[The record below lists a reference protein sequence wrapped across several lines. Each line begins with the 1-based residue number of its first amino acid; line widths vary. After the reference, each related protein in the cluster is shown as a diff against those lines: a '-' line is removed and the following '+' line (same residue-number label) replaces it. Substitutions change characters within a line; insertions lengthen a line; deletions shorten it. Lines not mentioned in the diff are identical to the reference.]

1 MRLRNAPTNDV
12 DRLLRAS
19 WARQW
24 LRGLLGAAEAPLC
37 TPPCCCCCCI
47 VLQSIASLQSGGRK
61 HRRVRHGKHSHK
73 HKKDD
78 KLAYEQK
85 EQLITTSDDVQ
96 YDIPSEDQHQQ
107 LKWGSD
113 ENTSYKG
120 PSGHYSKSADDDDTS
135 DGGGGRKRYKKQHRG
150 GSSGSGGGSDDWFG
164 AGGGGASSGKD
175 GPYDADSILDGS
187 SHYYKKGGSGG
198 GAGGDSTYG
207 SGAGGDS
214 YPGSYTPLPS
224 SNKNICKQ
232 VLLEEEEVEVV
243 FTPNKDKAT
252 ITTLLGT
259 CANPNH
265 PLPTLGG
272 GCVVECQ
279 HMEDLCNI
287 TPLNSHVFLA
297 PANFKSID
305 NYYPVMCRWAG
316 FGVSSGLCG
325 HHGAVLC
332 REQHQCGCE
341 HAVVTFG

>member
-1 MRLRNAPTNDV
+1 M
-12 DRLLRAS
+12 
-19 WARQW
+19 
-24 LRGLLGAAEAPLC
+24 
-37 TPPCCCCCCI
+37 
-47 VLQSIASLQSGGRK
+47 QSAGGRK

-78 KLAYEQK
+78 KLAYSEQK
-85 EQLITTSDDVQ
+85 NEQLIPTSDDVQ

-107 LKWGSD
+107 QLKWGSD
-113 ENTSYKG
+113 ENTSSYKG
-120 PSGHYSKSADDDDTS
+120 PAGHYSKSAADDDDAS
-135 DGGGGRKRYKKQHRG
+135 DGGGGIGRKRYKKQHRG
-150 GSSGSGGGSDDWFG
+150 GSSAGGSDDWFG
-164 AGGGGASSGKD
+164 GDSS
-175 GPYDADSILDGS
+175 LDGSS

-198 GAGGDSTYG
+198 AGDSTYG

-214 YPGSYTPLPS
+214 YPGSYSPLPP

-243 FTPNKDKAT
+243 FTPHKDKAT

-279 HMEDLCNI
+279 HVEDLCNI

-305 NYYPVMCRWAG
+305 NYYPVMCRWG
-316 FGVSSGLCG
+316 RFGVCFQWV
-325 HHGAVLC
+325 ACVVTMVL
-332 REQHQCGCE
+332 QCGAGSSTGVMGVSVL
-341 HAVVTFG
+341 HLTFGQGRCIHARVHHAETLPCVLACCMSACLPPHNILSVIERTVP